1 MEAEC
6 ANFEISRMARLLKVF
21 RAGYYR
27 WLSHKDSPS
36 VTEQQRRDPA
46 VKILASHKESNGT
59 YGARRI
65 TSDLKEL
72 GESLSHNTV
81 AASDERAWDR
91 RHLSFGP
98 LRSELLSAI
107 RMPPILPNLVERNF
121 DAGRLNTVITSDITY
136 LKVGSGFAYLCGI
149 RDEHSGRVL
158 GFSVADHMRTEIV
171 TEALR
176 QAIATRN
183 GALSG
188 AILHTDRGAQF
199 ADRKVAALCE
209 AAGIRRS
216 MGRTGSAYD
225 HATAESFWSIFKHEY
240 FYRHVFTSLD
250 ELRRGV
256 ATYMDFYNA
265 KRRYSKIGNV
275 SPINYELS
283 LLKAAQAA

>member
-1 MEAEC
+1 
-6 ANFEISRMARLLKVF
+6 MAV
-21 RAGYYR
+21 
-27 WLSHKDSPS
+27 
-36 VTEQQRRDPA
+36 
-46 VKILASHKESNGT
+46 
-59 YGARRI
+59 
-65 TSDLKEL
+65 
-72 GESLSHNTV
+72 NT
-81 AASDERAWDR
+81 
-91 RHLSFGP
+91 
-98 LRSELLSAI
+98 
-107 RMPPILPNLVERNF
+107 
-121 DAGRLNTVITSDITY
+121 GRLNTMVTSDITY
-136 LKVGSGFAYLCGI
+136 LKVGSGFTYLCAI

-176 QAIATRN
+176 QAIAIRN

-188 AILHTDRGAQF
+188 AILHTDRGTQF
-199 ADRKVAALCE
+199 ADRKVAALCKQ
-209 AAGIRRS
+209 AGIQRS